1 MANDFRSAR
10 FWASALIKPAL
21 YDGARAI
28 DATLGNG
35 HDALWLCQRVGPAG
49 RVYGFDIQKEAVER
63 ATARLTEAG
72 LQTRARL
79 FCQGHETM
87 AAAVPE
93 PVDVIMFNLGWLP
106 GAEHEV
112 TTRVDTTLAAAE
124 AALTLLKPDG
134 LLTLC
139 VYPGH
144 DEGAR
149 ELDALTQWACALDP
163 ARFDAM
169 HRHYMNQPNC
179 PPHLIAIRRKRQ
191 KGEG

>member
-1 MANDFRSAR
+1 MPNDFRSAR
-10 FWASALIKPAL
+10 FWAAELIEPAL

-35 HDALWLCQRVGPAG
+35 HDALWLCQRVGPSG
-49 RVYGFDIQKEAVER
+49 RVYGFDIQPEAVER
-63 ATARLTEAG
+63 ARARLTEAG
-72 LQTRARL
+72 LQSRALL
-79 FCQGHETM
+79 FGQGHETM
-87 AAAVPE
+87 AATVME

-106 GAEHEV
+106 GAAHGV
-112 TTRVDTTLAAAE
+112 TTRVETTLRAAK
-124 AALTLLKPDG
+124 AALSLLKPDG

-144 DEGAR
+144 DEGTR
-149 ELDALTQWACALDP
+149 ELEALTQWASTLDP
-163 ARFDAM
+163 VLYDAM

-191 KGEG
+191 KGEI